1 MGKTKTSKPKRPKGK
16 NGKVET
22 VQMGNST
29 VVIEI
34 LDLQEAAD
42 FLRVSKKALEEDAK
56 KGVVPGKFV
65 AGEWRFLKQA
75 LYNWLN
81 CAFTLSVSDLKEPES
96 PQRVLK
102 SMPAAQRK
110 LVDLP
115 YSDETTEEQEAYRK
129 RMREIRDEAGTV
141 GDDPR

>member
-1 MGKTKTSKPKRPKGK
+1 MGKTKSSKQKRLKPS

-34 LDLQEAAD
+34 LNLQEAAD

-75 LYNWLN
+75 LFNWLN
-81 CAFTLSVSDLKEPES
+81 CAFSLSETALKEPEL
-96 PQRVLK
+96 PQRIRK
-102 SMPAAQRK
+102 SIPA
-110 LVDLP
+110 
-115 YSDETTEEQEAYRK
+115 
-129 RMREIRDEAGTV
+129 V
-141 GDDPR
+141 GDAPPPPGGIARDYHDEDPEEVIASIYRERKKNPVGG